1 MVPTLLAVFA
11 IASPISVAGW
21 DAEAG
26 FCTSDGPAYYA
37 LELVTTRNIPGTGVA
52 RAVAGVSLP
61 LSSPFSVAL
70 TNDGS
75 YAYDVS
81 VSLERMK
88 APRQGHLVAWVTTRE
103 IDRIERIGTLD
114 DVLQASGSVS
124 WNKFIV
130 LVTLES
136 SDDPD
141 QEMWSGPIVF
151 RGMSRSGMMHTMV
164 GHGALVQE
172 NCAAY
177 GYGD

>member
-11 IASPISVAGW
+11 IASSTPVTVW
-21 DAEAG
+21 DGVPG
-26 FCTSDGPAYYA
+26 FCTSAGPAYYA
-37 LELVTTRNIPGTGVA
+37 LALVTTRNIPGTGVA
-52 RAVAGVSLP
+52 RAIADVSLP
-61 LSSPFSVAL
+61 DTSPFSVAL

-75 YAYDVS
+75 YAYTVS

-88 APRQGHLVAWVTTRE
+88 APRQGRLVAWVTTRE
-103 IDRIERIGTLD
+103 IDHVERIGTLD
-114 DVLQASGSVS
+114 DSLRASGSVN

-136 SDDPD
+136 SDDPN
-141 QEMWSGPIVF
+141 QEMWAGPIVF
-151 RGMSRSGMMHTMV
+151 RGMSRSGMMHTMA